1 MLEPLNPDAVAASH
15 SVLLIL
21 EVSIP
26 QQFYIQCSKSR
37 SEWATHYE
45 SVVPKEIAFA
55 TIHQAALGYAVRI
68 EYIARDRHNVIMH
81 YFRRAKSLSP
91 EKIYDE

>member
-1 MLEPLNPDAVAASH
+1 MLEPLNPDAVAASY

-26 QQFYIQCSKSR
+26 QQFYIQCSKSK

-45 SVVPKEIAFA
+45 C
-55 TIHQAALGYAVRI
+55 L
-68 EYIARDRHNVIMH
+68 
-81 YFRRAKSLSP
+81 RRLPSQLFIRLLSAMQ
-91 EKIYDE
+91 